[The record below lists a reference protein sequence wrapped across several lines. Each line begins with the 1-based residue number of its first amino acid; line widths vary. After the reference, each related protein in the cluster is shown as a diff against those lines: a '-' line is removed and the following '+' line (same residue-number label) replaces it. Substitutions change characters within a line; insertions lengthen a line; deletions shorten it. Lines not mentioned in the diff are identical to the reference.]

1 MPETNDDASSRGIY
15 SVLNRLIGIVG
26 WILFVPIFSMFTL
39 IGFYIWSVFERSSNS
54 MAAAEDIKEMLA
66 TFWQN
71 VKPIAVDI
79 LASVVPILILL
90 VVVGLLKWASPEKW
104 FNAENLKD
112 NLPSVI
118 ALIVI
123 VTVCILA
130 VSGNT
135 IPHTLNS
142 IGLVVI
148 GYYFG
153 KVKA

>member
-1 MPETNDDASSRGIY
+1 MSETNGEASNQGIY
-15 SVLNRLIGIVG
+15 SVLHRLLSIVG
-26 WILFVPIFSMFTL
+26 WILFVPIFSMVVL
-39 IGFYIWSVFERSSNS
+39 IGFYVWSILERSANS
-54 MAAAEDIKEMLA
+54 LAAANDIKEMLA

-79 LASVVPILILL
+79 LACVVPVLILL

-104 FNAENLKD
+104 FNAENLKE

-118 ALIVI
+118 ALVVI

-130 VSGNT
+130 IAGNA